1 MDRQGRILLDVP
13 PGSEGDFD
21 RSILEKLEHPVDV
34 CHGPAPDELCPLLGS
49 QGCAMAEAAH
59 GIVFALDL
67 DVAQHRAILDAYRRE
82 GNDERPIRVVIH
94 EDQVERY
101 GDLLADFEV
110 WDHNPS
116 VADLDGFAAE
126 VEAVDRNAVS

>member
-1 MDRQGRILLDVP
+1 MDLQGRILLDVP
-13 PGSEGDFD
+13 PGSEGEFD

-34 CHGPAPDELCPLLGS
+34 CHGPAPGKLCPILGTE
-49 QGCAMAEAAH
+49 GCAMVETAH

-67 DVAQHRAILDAYRRE
+67 DRPQHRAILEAYRRE
-82 GNDERPIRVVIH
+82 GNADRPIRVVIH
-94 EDQVERY
+94 ADQVERY
-101 GDLLADFEV
+101 ADLLADFEI